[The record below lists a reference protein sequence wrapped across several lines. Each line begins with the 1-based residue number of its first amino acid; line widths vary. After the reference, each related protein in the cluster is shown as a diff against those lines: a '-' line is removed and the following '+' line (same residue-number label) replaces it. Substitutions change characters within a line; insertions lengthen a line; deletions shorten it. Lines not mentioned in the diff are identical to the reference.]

1 MANEPSPA
9 PSKPPAQPA
18 AASTAPAAPV
28 SEPFDEARYL
38 ARRRR
43 RVPVGLG
50 LSLLGFLIFLL
61 GLKPALFG
69 LDRSPVIGFVQIA
82 TFLVGLA
89 IICLGGYTCLIVLW
103 KTRPISIAA
112 DIGVRLV
119 ATGYVVCVFAG
130 MADIFGIGGN
140 PAPSVPYFGELQAR
154 GVEVGLLVILIG
166 FLLIIPYH
174 QYRKR

>member
-1 MANEPSPA
+1 MTNNPSPA
-9 PSKPPAQPA
+9 PSQPPAQPIK
-18 AASTAPAAPV
+18 TPAAPPAP
-28 SEPFDEARYL
+28 EPFDEARFL

-103 KTRPISIAA
+103 ERTPISIAA

-130 MADIFGIGGN
+130 MADIFGVGGN